1 MRNFL
6 LVARHEYLKLVRKR
20 SFLFATLGIPLLIV
34 VVMGV
39 TIFLTVL
46 EQDDRPLGYV
56 DQSDIL
62 TSFGTQVSEES
73 AATLQ
78 PFADETAAR
87 RALEQAEI
95 QGYYVLPSDYLQSHQ
110 LKLYYWKELPDAA
123 VREKFDRFVRIHL
136 AAGLP
141 PAVQQRLVED
151 PLITVR
157 TLDSSREI
165 ASGNPSNLILSF
177 AATFL
182 FFLTAMTSAGYL
194 LQVVADEKEN
204 RTLEILITSLTPEEL
219 IGGKAVGAMAV
230 SLTQL
235 GIWLL
240 AISAGL
246 TIGTQFVEL
255 LRLIEIPWMF
265 MLVAMLYFLP
275 AYGLI
280 AAMMTAIGGAVTDTR
295 QGQQIAALL
304 NMLFILPVFLS
315 TLVFADPDNPIVIFF
330 TLFPTT
336 SFVTVMMRWSMSVV
350 PIWQLAVGWIFLVI
364 SAVLGM
370 WASARIFRAGMLRYG
385 QSLDLRGALSAIRA
399 HHV

>member
-6 LVARHEYLKLVRKR
+6 LVATHEYLKLVRKR

-34 VVMGV
+34 VVMSV

-56 DQSDIL
+56 DQSGIL
-62 TSFGTQVSEES
+62 SKFWTPASEKS
-73 AATLQ
+73 VAALQ
-78 PFADETAAR
+78 PFTDETGAR
-87 RALEQAEI
+87 QALEQAEI

-110 LKLYYWKELPDAA
+110 IKLYYWKELPDAA
-123 VREKFDRFVRIHL
+123 VREEFDRFVRAHL
-136 AAGLP
+136 TAGLP
-141 PAVQQRLVED
+141 PAVQQRLVDD

-157 TLDSSREI
+157 ILDSSRKI
-165 ASGNPSNLILSF
+165 DSSNPSNLILSF

-182 FFLTAMTSAGYL
+182 FFFTAMTSAGYL
-194 LQVVADEKEN
+194 LQVIADEKEN
-204 RTLEILITSLTPEEL
+204 RTIEILITSLNPEEL

-235 GIWLL
+235 AIWLL
-240 AISAGL
+240 AIAAGL
-246 TIGTQFVEL
+246 PIGTQFVEP
-255 LRLIEIPWMF
+255 LRLIQIPWMF

-280 AAMMTAIGGAVTDTR
+280 AALMTAIGGAVTDTR

-336 SFVTVMMRWSMSVV
+336 SFVTVMMRWSTSVI
-350 PIWQLAVGWIFLVI
+350 PIWQLAVGWIVLVV
-364 SAVLGM
+364 SAVLAM

-385 QSLDLRGALSAIRA
+385 QSLNLRGALMAVRA
-399 HHV
+399 RHV

>member
-6 LVARHEYLKLVRKR
+6 LIARHEYLKLVRKR

-34 VVMGV
+34 VVIGV
-39 TIFLTVL
+39 TIFVTVL
-46 EQDDRPLGYV
+46 EQDNRPLGYV
-56 DQSDIL
+56 DQSGIL
-62 TSFGTQVSEES
+62 SSFGPPALEKS
-73 AATLQ
+73 AAALR
-78 PFADETAAR
+78 PFTDETAAR
-87 RALEQAEI
+87 QALEQAEI
-95 QGYYVLPSDYLQSHQ
+95 QGYYVLPADYLQTHQ
-110 LKLYYWKELPDAA
+110 MKLYYWKELPNAA
-123 VREKFDRFVRIHL
+123 VRETFDHFVRIHL
-136 AAGLP
+136 AVGLP
-141 PAVQQRLVED
+141 PAVQQRLVEE
-151 PLITVR
+151 PLVTVR
-157 TLDSSREI
+157 TLDSSRKI
-165 ASGNPSNLILSF
+165 ASGNPSNMILSF

-182 FFLTAMTSAGYL
+182 FFFTAMTSAGYL

-204 RTLEILITSLTPEEL
+204 RTIEILITSLNPEEL

-240 AISAGL
+240 AIAAGL
-246 TIGTQFVEL
+246 TIGTQFLEPL
-255 LRLIEIPWMF
+255 QLIQIPWMF

-280 AAMMTAIGGAVTDTR
+280 AAMMSAIGGAVTDTR

-304 NMLFILPVFLS
+304 NLLFILPVFLS
-315 TLVFADPDNPIVIFF
+315 TLVFADPDNPILVFF

-336 SFVTVMMRWSMSVV
+336 SFVTVMMRWSMSVI
-350 PIWQLAVGWIFLVI
+350 PIWQLAISWIFLVA

-385 QSLDLRGALSAIRA
+385 QSLDLRGALLAVRA

>member
-1 MRNFL
+1 L
-6 LVARHEYLKLVRKR
+6 
-20 SFLFATLGIPLLIV
+20 S
-34 VVMGV
+34 
-39 TIFLTVL
+39 
-46 EQDDRPLGYV
+46 
-56 DQSDIL
+56 
-62 TSFGTQVSEES
+62 SFGPPASAES
-73 AATLQ
+73 AAALRSFT
-78 PFADETAAR
+78 DETVAWQ
-87 RALEQAEI
+87 ALEQAEI
-95 QGYYVLPSDYLQSHQ
+95 QGYYVLPADYLQSHQ
-110 LKLYYWKELPDAA
+110 MRLYYWRELPNAA

-141 PAVQQRLVED
+141 PAVQQRLVEH

-157 TLDSSREI
+157 TLDSSRKI

-182 FFLTAMTSAGYL
+182 FFFTAMTSAGYL

-204 RTLEILITSLTPEEL
+204 RTIEILITSLTPEEL
-219 IGGKAVGAMAV
+219 IGGKTVGAMAV

-240 AISAGL
+240 AIAAGL
-246 TIGTQFVEL
+246 TIGAQFLEP
-255 LRLIEIPWMF
+255 LRPIQIPWIF

-275 AYGLI
+275 AYGFI

-304 NMLFILPVFLS
+304 NLLFILPVFLS
-315 TLVFADPDNPIVIFF
+315 SLVFIDPDNPILVFF

-336 SFVTVMMRWSMSVV
+336 SFVTVMMRWSMSVI
-350 PIWQLAVGWIFLVI
+350 PIWQLAVGWIFLVM

-385 QSLDLRGALSAIRA
+385 QSLDLRGALLAVRA